1 MQTALA
7 ILLPINLAWFG
18 LFGKY
23 AFDMRRDRN
32 YRASWGW
39 FFWAISPGLLSALY
53 LTSDPG
59 VSVELRNVVLGSLG
73 AAGGMCAAI
82 WLGYL
87 IQGEPAGAQ
96 STPGT
101 SPSTVPSVQQNNQGP
116 GQQFN
121 APGGS
126 IYVNPLPQT
135 MPDSG
140 IIQQAGASV
149 GNAFG
154 ARRSPTDAT
163 RFEFVEIT
171 HAEKLNTAEPIVYQ
185 GIKMKITYMK
195 GRSGLDVTRSS
206 EGTILTEVI
215 AKIME

>member
-1 MQTALA
+1 
-7 ILLPINLAWFG
+7 
-18 LFGKY
+18 
-23 AFDMRRDRN
+23 
-32 YRASWGW
+32 
-39 FFWAISPGLLSALY
+39 
-53 LTSDPG
+53 
-59 VSVELRNVVLGSLG
+59 
-73 AAGGMCAAI
+73 
-82 WLGYL
+82 
-87 IQGEPAGAQ
+87 
-96 STPGT
+96 
-101 SPSTVPSVQQNNQGP
+101 VQQNNQGP

-140 IIQQAGASV
+140 IIQQAGVSV